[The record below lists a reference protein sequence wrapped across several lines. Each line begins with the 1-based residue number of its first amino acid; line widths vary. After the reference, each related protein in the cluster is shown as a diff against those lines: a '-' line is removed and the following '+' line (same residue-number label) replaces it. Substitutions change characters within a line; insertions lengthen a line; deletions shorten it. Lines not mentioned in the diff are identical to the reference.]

1 MMDLVVEG
9 NLYLKGKITKG
20 CVGIEDGKIK
30 AVKKILKGDE
40 KLDFGEKLIMPAGID
55 VHVHFRDPGF
65 TYKEDFSTGS
75 MSAAFGGISCVLDMP
90 NTKPQVNSVDIFK
103 EKLGIAKRK
112 SYVDFGLYADGNSDE
127 IENLGK
133 ICSCFK
139 IYSYEMD
146 NDTLEKRL
154 SEIEKTGK
162 IVSVHAEDKKLF
174 REMKI
179 LSLSDYLHSRPNE
192 AEEKMVQKIVLMNK
206 KKVRICHVSAKES
219 INVLKNKNITSEV
232 TLHHLLLN
240 IDSDLGAKGK
250 VNPPLRTE
258 KDNEALWD
266 ALRNGV
272 IGIIASDHAPHTL
285 KEKQGFDDALPGV
298 PGVETMLPLM
308 LYFMKNKK
316 ISLRRLVNAIC
327 EKPAEI
333 FGLNKGK
340 IKEGYDADLIVFDL
354 KNDKK
359 ISADML
365 HSKCGWTPFE
375 NFHAIFPVC
384 TIIRGEI
391 VVENNEIMVNPGFG
405 RFVGEK
411 YA

>member
-9 NLYLKGKITKG
+9 NLYLKGEIIKG

-40 KLDFGEKLIMPAGID
+40 KLDFGEKLIMPAGVD
-55 VHVHFRDPGF
+55 AHVHFRDPGF

-90 NTKPQVNSVDIFK
+90 NTKPKVNTANVFK
-103 EKLGIAKRK
+103 EKLGIAKGK

-133 ICSCFK
+133 ICTGFK

-146 NDTLEKRL
+146 DNLLEKKL
-154 SEIEKTGK
+154 NEIEKTGK
-162 IVSVHAEDKKLF
+162 TVAVHGEDKNFF
-174 REMKI
+174 REMKT
-179 LSLSDYLHSRPNE
+179 SNLSDYLHSRPNE
-192 AEEKMVQKIVLMNK
+192 AEEKMIQKIVSMNK
-206 KKVRICHVSAKES
+206 KNVHICHISAKES
-219 INVLKNKNITSEV
+219 INILKNNGVTSEV
-232 TLHHLLLN
+232 TPHHLLLN
-240 IDSDLGAKGK
+240 IDSDLGPKGK

-266 ALRNGV
+266 ALRNGTIDIV
-272 IGIIASDHAPHTL
+272 ASDHAPHTL
-285 KEKQGFDDALPGV
+285 EEKQEFDDASPGV
-298 PGVETMLPLM
+298 PGVETTLPIM
-308 LYFMKNKK
+308 MYFTKNEK
-316 ISLRRLVNAIC
+316 ISLSRVVNAVC
-327 EKPAEI
+327 EKPSEI

-340 IKEGYDADLIVFDL
+340 IKEGSDADLIVFDL
-354 KNDKK
+354 KNEKK
-359 ISADML
+359 ISANML

-375 NFHAIFPVC
+375 NFHGVFPVC

-405 RFVGEK
+405 KFAGEK

>member
-1 MMDLVVEG
+1 MEG
-9 NLYLKGKITKG
+9 NLYLKGEIIKG

-30 AVKKILKGDE
+30 SVKKILKGE
-40 KLDFGEKLIMPAGID
+40 EYLDFGEKLIMPAGID

-103 EKLGIAKRK
+103 EKLSIAKRK
-112 SYVDFGLYADGNSDE
+112 SYVDFGLYADGNNDE

-146 NDTLEKRL
+146 DNLLEKKL
-154 SEIEKTGK
+154 NEIEKIGK
-162 IVSVHAEDKKLF
+162 TVSVHAEDKKF
-174 REMKI
+174 FKEIKI

-206 KKVRICHVSAKES
+206 KKVHICHVSAKES
-219 INVLKNKNITSEV
+219 VNGLENKNVTSEV

-258 KDNEALWD
+258 KDNEALWN
-266 ALRNGV
+266 ALVNGTIDIV
-272 IGIIASDHAPHTL
+272 ASDHAPHTIE
-285 KEKQGFDDALPGV
+285 EKQGFDDALPGV
-298 PGVETMLPLM
+298 PGVETTLPIM
-308 LYFMKNKK
+308 MYFMKEEK

-333 FGLNKGK
+333 FNLNKGK
-340 IKEGYDADLIVFDL
+340 IKKGFDADLNVFDL
-354 KNDKK
+354 KNEKK
-359 ISADML
+359 INANIL
-365 HSKCGWTPFE
+365 HSKCNWTPFE
-375 NFHAIFPVC
+375 NFHAIFPIC
-384 TIIRGEI
+384 TIIRGEV

-405 RFVGEK
+405 RFVGENH
-411 YA
+411 A

>member
-1 MMDLVVEG
+1 MEG
-9 NLYLKGKITKG
+9 NLYLKGEIIKG

-30 AVKKILKGDE
+30 SVKKILKGDE

-65 TYKEDFSTGS
+65 TCKEDFSSGS

-103 EKLGIAKRK
+103 EKLGMAKRK

-146 NDTLEKRL
+146 DDLLEKRL

-162 IVSVHAEDKKLF
+162 IVSVHAEDKNFF

-179 LSLSDYLHSRPNE
+179 SGLSDYLHSRPNE
-192 AEEKMVQKIVLMNK
+192 AEEKMVQKIVLMDK
-206 KKVRICHVSAKES
+206 KKVHIAHVSAKES
-219 INVLKNKNITSEV
+219 ITILKHVTSEV

-240 IDSDLGAKGK
+240 IDSDLAAKGK

-258 KDNEALWD
+258 KDNEALWS
-266 ALRNGV
+266 AFGNGV
-272 IGIIASDHAPHTL
+272 IDIIASDHAPHTQE
-285 KEKQGFDDALPGV
+285 EKQEFDDALPGV
-298 PGVETMLPLM
+298 PGVETTLPIM
-308 LYFMKNKK
+308 MYFMKKEK
-316 ISLRRLVNAIC
+316 ISLNRLVNAVC
-327 EKPAEI
+327 EKPGEL
-333 FGLNKGK
+333 FGLKKGR
-340 IKEGYDADLIVFDL
+340 IQEGFDADLIAVSL
-354 KNDKK
+354 KNEKK
-359 ISADML
+359 ISANTL

-375 NFHAIFPVC
+375 NFHAIFPIC
-384 TIIRGEI
+384 TIIRGEV

-405 RFVGEK
+405 RFVGEN

>member
-1 MMDLVVEG
+1 MEG
-9 NLYLKGKITKG
+9 NLYLKGEIIKG

-30 AVKKILKGDE
+30 SVKKILKGE
-40 KLDFGEKLIMPAGID
+40 EYLDFGEKLVLPAGID
-55 VHVHFRDPGF
+55 VHVHFREPGF

-75 MSAAFGGISCVLDMP
+75 MSAAFGGMSCVFDMP

-103 EKLGIAKRK
+103 EKLSIAKRK

-146 NDTLEKRL
+146 DNLLEKKL
-154 SEIEKTGK
+154 NEIEKTGK
-162 IVSVHAEDKKLF
+162 TVSVHAEDKKLF
-174 REMKI
+174 RETKS
-179 LSLSDYLHSRPNE
+179 LNLSDYLHSRPNE
-192 AEEKMVQKIVLMNK
+192 AEEKMVQKIVLTDK
-206 KKVRICHVSAKES
+206 KNVHVCHVSAKES
-219 INVLKNKNITSEV
+219 INVLRNVTSEV
-232 TLHHLLLN
+232 TPHHLLLN

-258 KDNEALWD
+258 KDNETLWNAL
-266 ALRNGV
+266 LNGT
-272 IGIIASDHAPHTL
+272 IGIVASDHAPHTL
-285 KEKQGFDDALPGV
+285 EEKQEFDNALPGV
-298 PGVETMLPLM
+298 PGVETTLPIM
-308 LYFMKNKK
+308 MYFMKNEK

-333 FGLNKGK
+333 FNLNKGE
-340 IKEGYDADLIVFDL
+340 IKKGFDADLNVFDL
-354 KNDKK
+354 KNEKK

-375 NFHAIFPVC
+375 NFHAIFPIC
-384 TIIRGEI
+384 TIIRGEV

>member
-9 NLYLKGKITKG
+9 NLYLKGEIIKG
-20 CVGIEDGKIK
+20 CVGIEYGKIK
-30 AVKKILKGDE
+30 SVKKILKGE
-40 KLDFGEKLIMPAGID
+40 EHLDFGEKLIMPAGVD
-55 VHVHFRDPGF
+55 AHVHFREPGF

-75 MSAAFGGISCVLDMP
+75 MSAAFGGMSCVLDMP

-103 EKLGIAKRK
+103 EKLSIAKRK

-146 NDTLEKRL
+146 DNLLEKKL
-154 SEIEKTGK
+154 NEIEKTGK
-162 IVSVHAEDKKLF
+162 TVSVHAEDKKLF
-174 REMKI
+174 RETKS
-179 LSLSDYLHSRPNE
+179 LNLSDYLHSRPNE
-192 AEEKMVQKIVLMNK
+192 AEEKRIHKIVSFGK
-206 KKVRICHVSAKES
+206 KKVHIAHVSAKES
-219 INVLKNKNITSEV
+219 TDILKNKGVTSEV
-232 TLHHLLLN
+232 TPHHLLLN
-240 IDSDLGAKGK
+240 IDSGLGAKGK

-258 KDNEALWD
+258 KDNEALWN
-266 ALRNGV
+266 ALVNGTIDIV
-272 IGIIASDHAPHTL
+272 ASDHAPHTIE
-285 KEKQGFDDALPGV
+285 EKQEFDDALPGV
-298 PGVETMLPLM
+298 PGVETTLPIM
-308 LYFMKNKK
+308 MYFMKEEK

-333 FGLNKGK
+333 FNLNKGK
-340 IKEGYDADLIVFDL
+340 IKKGFDADLNVFDL
-354 KNDKK
+354 KNEKK

-375 NFHAIFPVC
+375 KFHGIFPIC
-384 TIIRGEI
+384 TIIRGEVI
-391 VVENNEIMVNPGFG
+391 VENNEIMVNPGFG

-411 YA
+411 HA

>member
-9 NLYLKGKITKG
+9 NLYIEGEIIKG

-30 AVKKILKGDE
+30 SIKKILKCE
-40 KLDFGEKLIMPAGID
+40 NYLDFGEKLVLPAGID
-55 VHVHFRDPGF
+55 AHVHFREPGF
-65 TYKEDFSTGS
+65 TYKEDFTTGS

-90 NTKPQVNSVDIFK
+90 NTKPLVNSVNIFK
-103 EKLGIAKRK
+103 EKLSMAKRK

-139 IYSYEMD
+139 IYLYEMD
-146 NDTLEKRL
+146 GDMLGKKL

-162 IVSVHAEDKKLF
+162 TVSVHAEDKKF
-174 REMKI
+174 FKEIKTWG
-179 LSLSDYLHSRPNE
+179 LSDYLRSRPND
-192 AEEKMVQKIVLMNK
+192 AEEKMIRKIVSMNK
-206 KKVRICHVSAKES
+206 KNVHVCHVSAKES
-219 INVLKNKNITSEV
+219 INVLKHVTSEV
-232 TLHHLLLN
+232 TPHHLLLN

-266 ALRNGV
+266 ALRNG
-272 IGIIASDHAPHTL
+272 IIDIVASDHAPHTME
-285 KEKQGFDDALPGV
+285 EKQEFDDASPGV
-298 PGVETMLPLM
+298 PGVETTLPIM
-308 LYFMKNKK
+308 MYFMKNEK
-316 ISLRRLVNAIC
+316 ISLSRIVNAIC
-327 EKPAEI
+327 ESPAEI
-333 FGLNKGK
+333 FNLSKGR
-340 IKEGYDADLIVFDL
+340 IKKGFDADLTVFDL
-354 KNDKK
+354 KNEKK

-375 NFHAIFPVC
+375 NFYGVFPTC